1 MGIRT
6 AVNVLWSDAIVLVF
20 EGVFHG
26 GRSNM
31 GLEMVNTE
39 TRPWAIVQ
47 SSYYTFKQGAIYP
60 GKRLIEISTLR
71 LQ

>member
-1 MGIRT
+1 MAVNAVGIGT

-31 GLEMVNTE
+31 GLETVNTE

-47 SSYYTFKQGAIYP
+47 SSST
-60 GKRLIEISTLR
+60 RLNWVQLTPW
-71 LQ
+71 